1 VKTEQITIL
10 ARLDCYRREL
20 SPRSIE
26 GYTDPTFPGLAV
38 HRGIEYAHDLWYVTH
53 LDSGYAIHCLA
64 FEKRKQAIMYA
75 QIAASVADWTQNVK
89 DLFEQYTGRK
99 LMDAKAYTKAIAV

>member
-1 VKTEQITIL
+1 MKTEQITIL

-38 HRGIEYAHDLWYVTH
+38 HRGIEYTHDLWYVTH
-53 LDSGYAIHCLA
+53 LASGYSIHSLP
-64 FEKRKQAIMYA
+64 FVKRKQAVLYA
-75 QIAASVADWTQNVK
+75 TEAAKVVDWTQ
-89 DLFEQYTGRK
+89 
-99 LMDAKAYTKAIAV
+99 DAKAILDQHPDRTLIKAYTKAIAV